1 MTPKHFVIIGSG
13 PCGIFAVEA
22 IRARD
27 RESSITLVTGDR
39 GFATSPVMLTYWMG
53 GAVPQ
58 EALFFRD
65 PAWATKMRTEV
76 RLNTRVI
83 SLNPTSREL
92 TLEGGEVLSYDCVL
106 IATGATPISLPL
118 PGITSQGVATLRT
131 VQDAET
137 IIVEHR
143 GGPDVREVVIL
154 GGGFIGLKLA
164 CHLRERKIGV
174 AVLEKEPKLAARTF
188 DLKASRLVQRKL
200 AESGI
205 RVETDVE
212 VTEVLNENE
221 WVTGVRLKGGRDVPC
236 QRVVQAVGVRPNVAF
251 LPGSGIEVRG
261 GVLVNDRME
270 TNRPGVYAAGDVTVM
285 TDSITSELLNNATWS
300 AATHQGRVAGSN
312 MAGGDQ
318 KYIHNFSFNSADL
331 SGFRVMAAGHPYYE
345 TQPGIHVSVHEQGE
359 SYRKIVLRGG
369 RLIGFILVGD
379 VAGAGFLLSLMKRG
393 VEFTTDRWDDFLS
406 SRTFQHDLPPHL
418 GFTHGVL
425 FAGTERKDIDPPI

>member
-58 EALFFRD
+58 EALTFRD

-92 TLEGGEVLSYDCVL
+92 TLEGGQVLSYDCVL

-118 PGITSQGVATLRT
+118 PGIASQGVATLRT

-137 IIVEHR
+137 ILEHR

-154 GGGFIGLKLA
+154 GGGFVGLKLA
-164 CHLRERKIGV
+164 CHLRERKIGM
-174 AVLEKEPKLAARTF
+174 AVLEKEPKLAARIF

-200 AESGI
+200 AENGI
-205 RVETDVE
+205 RVETDTE
-212 VTEVLNENE
+212 VTEILNQDGR
-221 WVTGVRLKGGRDVPC
+221 VTGVRLKGDRVVSC
-236 QRVVQAVGVRPNVAF
+236 QRVIQAVGVRPNVTF
-251 LPGSGIEVRG
+251 LSGSSIEVRG

-300 AATHQGRVAGSN
+300 AATHQGRVAGWN

-318 KYIHNFSFNSADL
+318 KYIHNFSLNSANL
-331 SGFRVMAAGHPYYE
+331 SGLRVMAAGHPYYE
-345 TQPGIHVSVHEQGE
+345 TQPGIHVSAHEQGE
-359 SYRKIVLRGG
+359 SYRKIVLREG

-379 VAGAGFLLSLMKRG
+379 VTGAGFLLSLMKRG
-393 VEFTTDRWDDFLS
+393 IEFTSDRWDDLLS
-406 SRTFQHDLPPHL
+406 SRTFRHDLPPRL
-418 GFTHGVL
+418 GFAHGFL
-425 FAGTERKDIDPPI
+425 FEATERKDIDPPT